1 MTDQTDRLGP
11 VDYLV
16 VALPDTPTRAGFSAL
31 LDVVDAGQIRI
42 LDLEVLVRA
51 EDGALVVDTAEWGT
65 RAGIDLAAFAGATSG
80 LLDDEDREI
89 LAEQLTAGQ
98 SALVVVYEV
107 LVLDPVVAA
116 FTAAGATVL
125 DEGPVGDDA
134 LLDAL
139 DLLGEDQA

>member
-1 MTDQTDRLGP
+1 MTAQQDRLGP

-16 VALPDTPTRAGFSAL
+16 VRLPDSGAPEGFDAL
-31 LDVVDAGQIRI
+31 LDVVDSGQVRI
-42 LDLEVLVRA
+42 LDLEVLVRS
-51 EDGALVVDTAEWGT
+51 EEGVLLVETAAWGS
-65 RAGIDLAAFAGATSG
+65 RAGIDLGAFAGATSG
-80 LLDDEDREI
+80 LLDDEDRTV
-89 LAEQLTAGQ
+89 LAEQLVAGQ

-116 FTAAGATVL
+116 FAAAGGTVL

>member
-1 MTDQTDRLGP
+1 MTAAEDRLGP

-16 VALPDTPTRAGFSAL
+16 VALPDVPTRAGFRAL
-31 LDVVDAGQIRI
+31 LDVVDAGQVRI

-51 EDGALVVDTAEWGT
+51 EDGALLVDTAEWGS
-65 RAGIDLAAFAGATSG
+65 RAGIDLAAFTGATSG
-80 LLDDEDREI
+80 LLDDEDRAV
-89 LAEQLTAGQ
+89 LAERLAVGQ
-98 SALVVVYEV
+98 AALVVVYEV

-116 FTAAGATVL
+116 FTAGGATIL

-139 DLLGEDQA
+139 DLSGEDHA